1 MKKTTL
7 RQLAWLFCINLFIS
21 AFTFGGGYVVIP
33 MIRKYFVQKKHF
45 LTEEEVME
53 LAAISQ
59 SSPGAIAVNGAIVV
73 GYKLVSGGIQTGWT
87 ARRCCQLYRLRPA
100 RPDYPICDF
109 RLV

>member
-1 MKKTTL
+1 MKKTTF

-45 LTEEEVME
+45 LTEEVME

-59 SSPGAIAVNGAIVV
+59 SSPGRQS
-73 GYKLVSGGIQTGWT
+73 LVSGRIQNSWI
-87 ARRCCQLYRLRPA
+87 ARRCCQLHRLCPA
-100 RPDYPICDF
+100 RPDYPVCDF

>member
-53 LAAISQ
+53 LAAYFPVLARCDCRQ
-59 SSPGAIAVNGAIVV
+59 S
-73 GYKLVSGGIQTGWT
+73 LVSGGIQNGWT

-100 RPDYPICDF
+100 RPDYPVCDF